1 MIYYLTIIR
10 LWYGELDRLFW
21 RDQAITINRW
31 KQKSSQ
37 SQCLRKSFWYCIIGH
52 NILSA
57 LCQRIC
63 SIFPQWLSL
72 IDMNWYWATD
82 SCSSTPAYLQTL
94 SQYLSLLGC
103 INLRAVTTTGKLF
116 CGINII
122 MWYKSERTQKS
133 LVKATVVRCQCWAAT
148 KHKLNQCQQCH
159 IVSVIQYDKVL
170 VVAYQPP
177 RCWTMGTFLLLTITL
192 ICAKQWLVLPICAY
206 LLLIDTA
213 QA

>member
-1 MIYYLTIIR
+1 MASLIDSFDEIR
-10 LWYGELDRLFW
+10 LLQLIDGNKNHHIHSVWENHFGTALLVITFCLLFV
-21 RDQAITINRW
+21 
-31 KQKSSQ
+31 KGFVPS
-37 SQCLRKSFWYCIIGH
+37 
-52 NILSA
+52 
-57 LCQRIC
+57 
-63 SIFPQWLSL
+63 FPQWLSL